1 MMMVMM
7 MMMLR
12 VMRLLIMCGDDAGVD
27 YDDTGADCVVGG
39 GDEHAGDDYV
49 VGVTDG
55 GDDWYGDD
63 SGE

>member
-1 MMMVMM
+1 
-7 MMMLR
+7 
-12 VMRLLIMCGDDAGVD
+12 MRLLIMCGDDAGVD